1 MCRITRLAL
10 IFALAGLTL
19 PSTLTACGPAEDEV
33 GTVGVRAVDD
43 EFSASTVRIP
53 VGGTVSW
60 GVGGNNPHNVTAADR
75 SWASAETLLRGD
87 AYARTFDEPGAH
99 PYFCTFHGTA
109 DGAGM
114 AGWVLVGDDAELPPA
129 AQPPPAVAEPSG
141 TTIRVPD
148 DHPTIQDAV
157 DAAAPGDLI
166 LVAPGVYRESVQ
178 VRTPSLVI
186 RGLDRNTAILEGD
199 FERVHGIQVV
209 GADGV
214 TIENLTARNYTLNG
228 FYWTDVTGYRGS
240 YLTAHN
246 LGDYGIYAFAAVDG
260 LLEHSYASGA
270 LDAGFYIG
278 QCYPCRAVIREVVA
292 ERNGLGYSGTNAGG
306 DLYIVDSVW
315 RDNMAGIVPN
325 SLDSELDPPAREN
338 VIAGNLVI
346 GNSNPDAPAGEAEYS
361 GFGNGIILAG
371 TVGDRVERNL
381 VLNHDR
387 YGILVTS
394 NLDERWY
401 FASRS
406 EVRDNVVG
414 GSGIADLALA
424 GPAGEG
430 NCFEGNLV
438 DTSAPPGLHA
448 FYGCEGLRLPL
459 GSELSATLG
468 SLAYVIEAGAGDF
481 PHGDW
486 HTTPAPPP
494 QPNMPDAAT
503 APGRP
508 AVDVFDPPDLAD
520 IEVPVLSDP
529 VDVRSQEVLV
539 TGVPVSQPGFWQ
551 LIMGLWGYLLPV
563 LLLASWVA
571 LAMWDLARREDL
583 SRPATIGWMAAILAV
598 PFLGV
603 IAYHLAGR
611 SLIPGWMRGA
621 LVGGGVAIWVLVLAV
636 GALVGGVI

>member
-1 MCRITRLAL
+1 MARIGLVVAL
-10 IFALAGLTL
+10 VALAVPLA
-19 PSTLTACGPAEDEV
+19 LTACGPAEGEA

-43 EFSASTVRIP
+43 EFSASSVRIP
-53 VGGTVSW
+53 AGGTVRW

-75 SWASAETLLRGD
+75 SWASSEALLRGD
-87 AYARTFDEPGAH
+87 AYTRTFDEPGTY

-129 AQPPPAVAEPSG
+129 VQPPPAVAAPSG
-141 TTIRVPD
+141 TTIEVPG
-148 DHPTIQDAV
+148 DHGTIQEAV

-186 RGLDRNTAILEGD
+186 RGLDRNATILEGD
-199 FERVHGIQVV
+199 FERVHGVQVV

-214 TIENLTARNYTLNG
+214 AIENLTARNYTLNG
-228 FYWTDVTGYRGS
+228 FYWTGVTGYRGS

-246 LGDYGIYAFAAVDG
+246 LGDYGVYAFDAVDG
-260 LLEHSYASGA
+260 LIEHSYASGA

-278 QCYPCRAVIREVVA
+278 QCYPCRAVIRDVVA

-306 DLYIVDSVW
+306 DLYIVRSVW

-338 VIAGNLVI
+338 VIAGNLVV
-346 GNSNPDAPAGEAEYS
+346 GNSNPDAPAGAAEYA

-401 FASRS
+401 FSSRA
-406 EVRDNVVG
+406 EVRGNVVG
-414 GSGIADLALA
+414 GSGLADLALA

-438 DTSAPPGLHA
+438 DSSAPPGLHA
-448 FYGCEGLRLPL
+448 FYGCGGLRLPM
-459 GSELSATLG
+459 GSDLSATLG

-486 HTTPAPPP
+486 RTTPAPPP
-494 QPNMPDAAT
+494 QADMPDAAT
-503 APGRP
+503 APARP
-508 AVDVFDPPDLAD
+508 AVGVFDPPDLAA
-520 IEVPVLSDP
+520 IQVPVLTDP
-529 VDVRSQEVLV
+529 LDVRAQEVLV

-551 LIMGLWGYLLPV
+551 LVMGLWGYLLPV

-583 SRPATIGWMAAILAV
+583 SRPATIGWMAAILGV

-621 LVGGGVAIWVLVLAV
+621 LVAGGVAIWVLVVAA